1 MTTLRLGQ
9 TPSRDDLLDMELG
22 GEQLALWQ
30 SLIPLLLMEGP
41 DVWPAI
47 EKEVHGWIEKVGMAG
62 KGFDVADAELGAE
75 AHETWMLKQDLA
87 KQQQELQ
94 RLSGENERKL
104 TTMQNA
110 VAKMKCR
117 LSLQRLNP
125 EDLAEKL
132 RGLEEWE
139 DKKMGDIVAEE
150 TEGNAKVKSMI
161 EKIGLQVEKLARKAI
176 VAYHRDTGC
185 PDPEPENAEEL
196 EFMGE
201 LEALFEPDQPTPSL
215 SVEEPTPSLSVEE
228 PTGLSVEEPTASLS
242 VEGPT
247 ASLSVEEPTASL
259 SVEGPTASLSVEEPT
274 ASLTVEEPVAPSG
287 AMSPPSPRQAAFEKI
302 RMLPDSEAKSAMM
315 SLLEAQI
322 KALCSRRSC
331 A

>member
-1 MTTLRLGQ
+1 
-9 TPSRDDLLDMELG
+9 
-22 GEQLALWQ
+22 
-30 SLIPLLLMEGP
+30 
-41 DVWPAI
+41 
-47 EKEVHGWIEKVGMAG
+47 MAG

-215 SVEEPTPSLSVEE
+215 SVEEPTPPERGGANWPERGGANCKPERGGANCKPERGGANCKPERGGANCKPERGGANCKPERGGANCKPDRGGACGPIRSYE
-228 PTGLSVEEPTASLS
+228 PSEP
-242 VEGPT
+242 
-247 ASLSVEEPTASL
+247 
-259 SVEGPTASLSVEEPT
+259 
-274 ASLTVEEPVAPSG
+274 
-287 AMSPPSPRQAAFEKI
+287 AFEKI